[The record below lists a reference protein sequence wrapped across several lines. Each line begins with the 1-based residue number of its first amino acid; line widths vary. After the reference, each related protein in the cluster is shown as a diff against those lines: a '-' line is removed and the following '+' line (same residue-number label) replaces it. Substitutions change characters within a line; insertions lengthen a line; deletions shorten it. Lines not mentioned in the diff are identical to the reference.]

1 MQTNFQNSA
10 LCWQKPFVFRDDKPI
25 LDIRYDNVFKAV
37 FTRDNAESKG
47 ALSSLISALIEKQ
60 VSVETIMNNEP
71 PVDDIGQRNIRFD
84 ISCKT
89 QDGELVNIEMSF
101 YPKAGDPVRFEY
113 YSARLFV
120 GQDIKGAEKSYADLK
135 KTYQIAILANGTFFH
150 DNALSRY
157 FEYYDPVNK
166 VSLNGKTRIIIMEL
180 VKAAQIIEKSV
191 AEMSEAEEWASFFE
205 YLTDRAKSE
214 KITEIVN
221 HERGI
226 AMAASALFNITDDER
241 EYARLTSE
249 LKYELDLQSGMVNAK
264 RQGIE
269 QGLQQGRLETSLEY
283 IQKMKILGL
292 SSEQIQAV
300 TGLSEQQITVSQNPA
315 RS

>member
-10 LCWQKPFVFRDDKPI
+10 QCGQKPFVFRDDKPI

-60 VSVETIMNNEP
+60 VSVETIQANEP
-71 PVDDIGQRNIRFD
+71 PVDGIGQRNIRFD

-89 QDGELVNIEMSF
+89 QSGELVNIEMSL
-101 YPKAGDPVRFEY
+101 YPKADELER
-113 YSARLFV
+113 
-120 GQDIKGAEKSYADLK
+120 I
-135 KTYQIAILANGTFFH
+135 
-150 DNALSRY
+150 
-157 FEYYDPVNK
+157 EYYDPINR

-180 VKAAQIIEKSV
+180 VKAAKVIEKS
-191 AEMSEAEEWASFFE
+191 ADEMSGAEAWAAFFE
-205 YLTDRAKSE
+205 YLTDKGKSE

-221 HERGI
+221 HEGGI

-241 EYARLTSE
+241 EYARVTSE
-249 LKYELDLQSGMVNAK
+249 LKYELDHQSDMVHAK
-264 RQGIE
+264 RQGIQ
-269 QGLQQGRLETSLEY
+269 QGLQQGVHQGRLETSLEY
-283 IQKMKILGL
+283 TQKMKALGL

-300 TGLSEQQITVSQNPA
+300 TGLSEQQI
-315 RS
+315 RDI